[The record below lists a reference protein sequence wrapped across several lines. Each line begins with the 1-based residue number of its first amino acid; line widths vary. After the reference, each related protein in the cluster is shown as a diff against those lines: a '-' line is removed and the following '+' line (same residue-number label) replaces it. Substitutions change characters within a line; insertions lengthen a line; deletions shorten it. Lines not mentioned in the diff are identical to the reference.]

1 MINSVS
7 GIPAIIIEKF
17 DEVQTEVQGSYGSG
31 AQSMPLKKSKEQENS
46 LNSANELHEAKKD
59 DEKGKQPSFKELA
72 EKLHNLI
79 DDSNLTIEF
88 SLDKDTKKMIMKV
101 LDSETKEIIRQFPAE
116 ITLKIARLV
125 ADNMESGNV
134 TNVKV

>member
-1 MINSVS
+1 MINSIS
-7 GIPAIIIEKF
+7 GLPAIIIEKF
-17 DEVQTEVQGSYGSG
+17 DEVQTEVTGSYNAPAESI
-31 AQSMPLKKSKEQENS
+31 AANNSKKQQESAKEAKSLVKSDENENS
-46 LNSANELHEAKKD
+46 
-59 DEKGKQPSFKELA
+59 QPSFKQLA
-72 EKLHNLI
+72 EKLRNII

-101 LDSETKEIIRQFPAE
+101 LDSETHEIIRQFPAE

-125 ADNMESGNV
+125 AQNMESGNV